1 MIFLK
6 ICERHL
12 YLSEYEIQLYYKMM
26 SNDFSI
32 PEILKLDCVKKTD
45 LMYITIGG
53 FDKTMASVMEGIHF
67 MTSHIF

>member
-1 MIFLK
+1 
-6 ICERHL
+6 
-12 YLSEYEIQLYYKMM
+12 M

-67 MTSHIF
+67 MTSHIFWNRSKQDLSIFQYFEQVVLSL